1 MYTVIVENAK
11 GQQLDLNKNYHTE
24 ITGLTPPN
32 ASVNMSKVSGVD
44 GSQFN
49 SAAVN
54 SRNIVLTIYP
64 KQPVEVNR
72 LRLYDYFL
80 VGQTIKI
87 YYKNGLRN
95 VYTEGY
101 VETIDGTFFTNRE
114 ALQISILCP
123 DPYFKG
129 AGEIVA
135 DISKLVS
142 LFEFPFAIDVA
153 GIPLSEFNEY
163 LIGQITN
170 DGNVSTGLVIELT
183 ANGTV
188 VNPVIYDA
196 DTRDSMGLRLTMQAN
211 DLIRIT
217 TIKGKTG
224 VELIRGGL
232 TTNIINTILDDATWF
247 QARPGTNFYTYIVDD
262 GLDNLSV
269 KFMANALYSGV

>member
-1 MYTVIVENAK
+1 MYTAIIENAK
-11 GQQLDLNKNYHTE
+11 GHQLDLNKNYYTE

-32 ASVNMSKVSGVD
+32 ASINMSKVSGVD

-49 SAAVN
+49 SATVN
-54 SRNIVLTIYP
+54 NRNLVLTIYP
-64 KQPVEVNR
+64 RHPVEVNR
-72 LRLYDYFL
+72 LKLYDYFI
-80 VGQTIKI
+80 VGQKIKF
-87 YYKNGLRN
+87 YYKNAARN

-101 VETIDGTFFTNRE
+101 VETLDGTFFTNQE
-114 ALQISILCP
+114 ALQVSILCP

-129 AGEIVA
+129 AGEIIA

-142 LFEFPFAIDVA
+142 LFEFPFSIDAA

-170 DGNVSTGLVIELT
+170 DGNVSTGLIIELT
-183 ANGTV
+183 ANGKV
-188 VNPVIYDA
+188 INPVIYDA
-196 DTRDSMGLRLTMQAN
+196 DSRESMGLRLTMQAN

-217 TIKGKTG
+217 TIKGQTG
-224 VELIRGGL
+224 VVLVRGGT
-232 TTNIINTILDDATWF
+232 TTNIINTIIDGATWF
-247 QARPGTNFYTYIVDD
+247 QANPGTNFYTYTVDD

>member
-1 MYTVIVENAK
+1 MYSAIVENAK
-11 GQQLDLNKNYHTE
+11 GQQLDLNKNYYTE

-32 ASVNMSKVSGVD
+32 ASINMSKVSGVD

-54 SRNIVLTIYP
+54 NRNLVLTIYP
-64 KQPVEVNR
+64 KHPVEANR
-72 LRLYDYFL
+72 LKLYDYFG
-80 VGQTIKI
+80 VGQKVKF
-87 YYKNGLRN
+87 YYKNAARN

-101 VETIDGTFFTNRE
+101 VETLDGTFFTNQE
-114 ALQISILCP
+114 ALQVSILCP

-129 AGEIVA
+129 AGEIIA

-142 LFEFPFAIDVA
+142 LFEFPFSIDAA

-170 DGNVSTGLVIELT
+170 DGNVSTGLFIELT

-188 VNPVIYDA
+188 INPVLYDA
-196 DTRDSMGLRLTMQAN
+196 DSRESMGLRLTMQAN

-217 TIKGKTG
+217 TIKGQTG
-224 VELIRGGL
+224 VVLVRGGI
-232 TTNIINTILDDATWF
+232 TTNIINTIIDGATWF
-247 QARPGTNFYTYIVDD
+247 QAKPGTNFYTYTVDE

-269 KFMANALYSGV
+269 KFIANALYSGV